1 MKMSEHVAKNLVG
14 NVPQYT
20 NPQQYANGRTTGLD
34 NNNYNPYYQS
44 MPQESLGTTYDNRL
58 GGSYPSYV
66 YNTQNNTGTA
76 YTDQY
81 KPVNP
86 NKKPKPYNSLMDL
99 FR

>member
-1 MKMSEHVAKNLVG
+1 
-14 NVPQYT
+14 
-20 NPQQYANGRTTGLD
+20 
-34 NNNYNPYYQS
+34 

-58 GGSYPSYV
+58 GGNYPSYV

-86 NKKPKPYNSLMDL
+86 GKKPKPYNSLMDL